1 MYNSIWNDVK
11 RAYHSNMVSKI
22 IVVNVSIFFIMGIVY
37 LAGTLT
43 HTESILRLYRSSL
56 DFLSISEDLL
66 DDVKRPWSFLSYMF
80 VHRDI
85 FHLLWNMLMF
95 YWFGRI
101 LGDFIGDHRVLPIY
115 ILGGL
120 AGAFAVII
128 AGSIIQVPY
137 LDNILVVGSS
147 ACVMA
152 FAVAAATLSPDYLM
166 RLILIGDVKLKYI
179 VLVLIILDVARI
191 FSLENVGGYV
201 AHLGG
206 VAFGFAYITM
216 LRNGRD
222 MTYPLQLLFSKIN
235 RPLAD
240 FSLPQRSTVKKK
252 VLQGQKSGYDFM
264 QSNADKE
271 DNLSFEER
279 LDHILDKIK
288 RSGYNNLNENEK
300 EFLQEASKKK

>member
-11 RAYHSNMVSKI
+11 KAYHSNMVSKI

-43 HTESILRLYRSSL
+43 HTESILKFYRSGL

-66 DDVKRPWSFLSYMF
+66 DNVKRPWSFISYMF
-80 VHRDI
+80 LHRDI

-235 RPLAD
+235 KPLTD

-264 QSNADKE
+264 QSNDKD
-271 DNLSFEER
+271 DNLSFEEK